1 MNKRR
6 IQLISLLIALALFV
20 IQNHDT
26 GTAHAFSRP
35 TQPLEKVKEAIEK
48 IAHSL
53 ITSDRK

>member
-6 IQLISLLIALALFV
+6 IQLISLMIALALFV

-26 GTAHAFSRP
+26 GTAHAFSKP
-35 TQPLEKVKEAIEK
+35 KPLEKMKETIEK

-53 ITSDRK
+53 ITSDPK